1 MEYCNDW
8 PFSGMIPEAK
18 RPNILVVGNSGSGK
32 SSLIHAVLGDGE
44 NMKNDAINE
53 SMGQD
58 FYCFENAA
66 IRLWDS
72 RGLRLGESESVFRRR
87 MTEFIDDCRIDPDVC
102 KHIHLLWYLIPGSG
116 ARVTECD
123 LRLMQSILSRDQVIA
138 VISKSD
144 ITRPAQA
151 AAIRKTLREAGIP
164 DERIVETSD
173 FQGGSIGCR
182 ELIAQSCRMLP
193 EAIRDAF
200 IAALKMTREM
210 RLQKVAGKKHKAE
223 IIIAAAV
230 TQAEELARKSCPKDR
245 KPFHALMF
253 FAEKSL
259 DRGVRILLNSLI
271 TQLAALYHIDHA
283 EFQKDAAQFIDS
295 IAAELPSFFS
305 SSELESGAFVG
316 AEVAGYLTEI
326 LGKYFQRCFET
337 VMIARV
343 REEPA
348 PGFGFD
354 VEQFRQFFLIRK
366 KEAAVKP
373 NILVCGRSG
382 VGKTSLI
389 QAVTHCGVVP
399 DSAIGDG
406 GSVTKG
412 FQVYRTEIADFIDS
426 EGMIPGEQSI
436 DEYTDFILN
445 EMFKRV
451 SSGDRTRLIH
461 NIWYCIDG
469 SGAQLEEADIQF
481 FKTFRDHVILVVTKS
496 ELMRKEQL
504 ESLMKALLAVIDRN
518 RIAVVSAENK
528 TGLTQLIA
536 KAQLISTRALSG
548 VENEAE
554 EFQRRWNEYYR
565 AMRIDWFDSAG
576 HDADDYIY
584 WAAGRAAAIALI
596 PLPLADVGPLIAN
609 EVYMIYK
616 LAGVYGIAADNAVTT
631 MLLGSAGGSIA
642 GKVGASFLPFLKV
655 PIAAAVTYGVGK
667 AAKAYFESD
676 MTLTEEQLKAV
687 FLAGERAAKKYDWK
701 SEAESC
707 KVK

>member
-1 MEYCNDW
+1 MKHFDEW
-8 PFSGMIPEAK
+8 PFPAMATEAG

-32 SSLIHAVLGDGE
+32 TSLIHAVLGDG
-44 NMKNDAINE
+44 DAVE
-53 SMGQD
+53 TDATGE
-58 FYCFENAA
+58 FCRFENAA

-72 RGLRLGESESVFRRR
+72 RGLRLGESENAFRKR
-87 MTEFIDDCRIDPDVC
+87 MSEFIDDCRIDPDVRE
-102 KHIHLLWYLIPGSG
+102 HIHLLWYLIPGSG
-116 ARVTECD
+116 ARVTDCD
-123 LRLMQSILSRDQVIA
+123 LKLMRSILSCDQVIA

-164 DERIVETSD
+164 DERIVEASD
-173 FQGGSIGCR
+173 LQGGSAGCR
-182 ELIAQSCRMLP
+182 KLVELSSKMLP
-193 EAIRDAF
+193 DAVKDAF
-200 IAALKMTREM
+200 IAALKMTREI
-210 RLQKVAGKKHKAE
+210 RLQKAAAKKRSAE
-223 IIIAAAV
+223 IMILSAA
-230 TQAEELARKSCPKDR
+230 TLAEELARKPVAASEER
-245 KPFHALMF
+245 GLR
-253 FAEKSL
+253 SL
-259 DRGVRILLNSLI
+259 LISLAA
-271 TQLAALYHIDHA
+271 QLAALYRINYP
-283 EFQKDAAQFIDS
+283 EFRKDAGQFTDS
-295 IAAELPSFFS
+295 VIAELTSLFTPP
-305 SSELESGAFVG
+305 ELE
-316 AEVAGYLTEI
+316 AGGLIGSEAAGFLTET
-326 LGKYFQRCFET
+326 LGEYLQSSFEAA
-337 VMIARV
+337 VIAKI
-343 REEPA
+343 REEPF
-348 PGFGFD
+348 PGSGFD
-354 VEQFRQFFLIRK
+354 PERFRQFFKIRK
-366 KEAAVKP
+366 KGENMKP
-373 NILVCGRSG
+373 NILVCGRTG
-382 VGKTSLI
+382 AGKTSLI

-406 GSVTKG
+406 SGSTKG

-504 ESLMKALLAVIDRN
+504 ESLMKALLAVIDRD
-518 RIAVVSAENK
+518 RIVVVSAENK

-536 KAQLISTRALSG
+536 KAQLISTRALGG

-554 EFQRRWNEYYR
+554 EFRRRWNEYYR
-565 AMRIDWFDSAG
+565 AMRADWLDNAG
-576 HDADDYIY
+576 HDADDYIN

-596 PLPLADVGPLIAN
+596 PLPLADVAPLIAN

-616 LAGVYGIAADNAVTT
+616 LAGVYGIAADDAAVT
-631 MLLGSAGGSIA
+631 MLLGCAGGSVA

-667 AAKAYFESD
+667 AAKAYFESG
-676 MTLTEEQLKAV
+676 MTLNEEQVKNA
-687 FLAGERAAKKYDWK
+687 FLAGEREAKKRDWK

-707 KVK
+707 KAE